1 MIEKTF
7 QEVYNRFKLHFYQE
21 IFRELPDR
29 DATLSAT
36 EAFAVEII
44 HTLNT
49 PTIGEFANFIHIS
62 LPNATYRV
70 NALVKKGYIR
80 KLPSPSDKREI
91 RLQLT
96 ERFYHYYN
104 ISCDYIQKIMTSMS
118 NRLSEGECAQFVK
131 TLESMLHIMD
141 ECREEIG
148 DESENIG

>member
-1 MIEKTF
+1 MIENTF
-7 QEVYNRFKLHFYQE
+7 QEVYQRFKLHFYEE
-21 IFRELPDR
+21 IFKEIPDCE
-29 DATLSAT
+29 ASLTAT

-44 HTLNT
+44 HTLNM

-80 KLPSPSDKREI
+80 KVTSPLDKREI

-104 ISCDYIQKIMTSMS
+104 ISCDYISRIMSS
-118 NRLSEGECAQFVK
+118 LGKRLSESESAQFI
-131 TLESMLHIMD
+131 EMMRSMLHVMD
-141 ECREEIG
+141 ECKEVTS
-148 DESENIG
+148 DESANIG